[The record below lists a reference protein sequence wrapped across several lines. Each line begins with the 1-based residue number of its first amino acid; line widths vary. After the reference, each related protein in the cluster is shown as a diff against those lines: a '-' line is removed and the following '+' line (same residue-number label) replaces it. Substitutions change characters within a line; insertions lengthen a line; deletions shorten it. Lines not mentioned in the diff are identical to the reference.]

1 VSARAAAYALRA
13 SACLAVARST
23 QVGRKRDTW
32 VRRYNASE
40 TFRISTDGSPLRVE
54 QMKMLAIALLGAT
67 AATQTH
73 RLPQPGV
80 RYVPSPQ
87 SVVDAMLE
95 LAHVTASDVVY
106 DLGSGDGRIP
116 ITAAQRYG
124 ARGVGVEIER
134 RLVDESNDNAK
145 KAHVTDRV
153 TFIHGNLF
161 ETDVRPATVIVLFL
175 LPRMLDELLPTLK
188 HDLRPGARIVTHGY
202 DFGPSWPPE
211 VSQDISGLNIHLW
224 TIR

>member
-1 VSARAAAYALRA
+1 MDRRNFLMGAAAIPAA
-13 SACLAVARST
+13 T
-23 QVGRKRDTW
+23 
-32 VRRYNASE
+32 
-40 TFRISTDGSPLRVE
+40 
-54 QMKMLAIALLGAT
+54 MLAIALLGT
-67 AATQTH
+67 TVATQTH

-95 LAHVTASDVVY
+95 LAHVTATDVVY

-134 RLVDESNDNAK
+134 RLVDESNDNAS
-145 KAHVTDRV
+145 KAHVADRV

-161 ETDVRPATVIVLFL
+161 ETDVRPATVVALFL
-175 LPRMLDELLPTLK
+175 LPRMLDELRPTLK
-188 HDLRPGARIVTHGY
+188 RDLRPGARVVTHGY

-211 VSQDISGLNIHLW
+211 ATQDISGLSIHLW

>member
-1 VSARAAAYALRA
+1 MTL
-13 SACLAVARST
+13 L
-23 QVGRKRDTW
+23 
-32 VRRYNASE
+32 
-40 TFRISTDGSPLRVE
+40 P
-54 QMKMLAIALLGAT
+54 IALVGAVL
-67 AATQTH
+67 ATQTH
-73 RLPQPGV
+73 QLPQPGV

-87 SVVDAMLE
+87 SVVDAMLA
-95 LAHVTASDVVY
+95 LAHVTADDVVY

-134 RLVDESNDNAK
+134 RLVAESNDNAA
-145 KAHVTDRV
+145 KAHVADRV

-161 ETDVRPATVIVLFL
+161 EADIRPATVVILFL
-175 LPRMLDELLPTLK
+175 LPRMLDDLLPTLK
-188 HDLRPGARIVTHGY
+188 RDLRPGARIVTHGY